1 MCSVLARKN
10 SKCHTN
16 FLEWIYVV
24 SAEYLK
30 TLRGV
35 CQVNV
40 ELIHIGSQWKLR
52 QKIW

>member
-1 MCSVLARKN
+1 MNSTRAIDSYGANWLERK
-10 SKCHTN
+10 CT
-16 FLEWIYVV
+16 EI
-24 SAEYLK
+24 EI
-30 TLRGV
+30 RGV